1 MGLSINSKLQTSELG
16 AVFQNALGNESQ
28 EDNVAM
34 EEALLIFKQHIIDEV
49 KADSDKYK
57 ESQDKTILAQRGYRQ
72 LTNEEEVWYQK
83 FIEASKSRTPKQEF
97 SDFLNSPEGIMP
109 ETIIEDVF
117 KDLRE
122 DHPLLN
128 KINFTHTKFL
138 TKWVLND
145 HTRDTA
151 FWGELNSSIEK
162 EITSAF
168 KIKDISQNKLSA
180 FTAIP
185 KDMLDLGP
193 IFIDRYIREVLKE
206 AISCGIEKAIIDGTG
221 NNEPIGLNKDVSK
234 EVTVK
239 AGVYPKK
246 TAIKVNSFSPKE
258 YGKLLSKLVVNED
271 GRKKKIE
278 EVTLI
283 CNQIDYLTK
292 IMPATTVQNLNGE
305 YKRDLFPYPTD
316 VINSNYV
323 PTGEAILFLAKEYF
337 IGIGGS
343 KDGIIEYSDEYK
355 FLEDMRYYKIKTFG
369 DGKANDNTSAI
380 LLDISKLNPAYIT
393 VSTDSITQTTIA
405 STSE

>member
-1 MGLSINSKLQTSELG
+1 MGLSINCKTKTSEIG
-16 AVFQNALGNESQ
+16 EAFQQALGNEPK
-28 EDNVAM
+28 DNNLAM
-34 EEALLIFKQHIIDEV
+34 EEALIIFKQHIIDEV
-49 KADSDKYK
+49 KADSEKFK

-122 DHPLLN
+122 EHPLLN

-138 TKWVLND
+138 TKWVLNN
-145 HTRDTA
+145 HISQTA
-151 FWGELNSSIEK
+151 FWGELNSEIEK

-185 KDMLDLGP
+185 KDMLELGT

-206 AISCGIEKAIIDGTG
+206 SISCGIEKAIIDGTG
-221 NNEPIGLNKDVSK
+221 NHEPIGLNRDISKGVS
-234 EVTVK
+234 VSD
-239 AGVYPKK
+239 GVYPKK
-246 TAIKVNSFSPKE
+246 TAVRVDSFTPKE
-258 YGKLLSKLVVNED
+258 YGKLLAKLVKNED
-271 GRKKKIE
+271 GKIKKIT

-283 CNQIDYLTK
+283 CNQVDYLTK

-316 VINSNYV
+316 VIISNYV
-323 PTGEAILFLAKEYF
+323 PEGEAILFLAKEYF
-337 IGIGGS
+337 MGIGGS

-369 DGKANDNTSAI
+369 DGKANDNTSSI
-380 LLDISKLNPAYIT
+380 LLNISKLNPSYIT
-393 VSTDSITQTTIA
+393 VSTDAITTQPTA
-405 STSE
+405 

>member
-1 MGLSINSKLQTSELG
+1 MGLSINSKLKTSEIG
-16 AVFQNALGNESQ
+16 AAFQSALSDESK
-28 EDNVAM
+28 ENNLAM
-34 EEALLIFKQHIIDEV
+34 EEALIIFKQHIIDEV
-49 KADSDKYK
+49 KADSEKFK

-122 DHPLLN
+122 EHPLLN

-138 TKWVLND
+138 TKWVLNN
-145 HTRDTA
+145 HTSQTA
-151 FWGELNSSIEK
+151 FWGELNSEIEK

-206 AISCGIEKAIIDGTG
+206 SISCGIEKAIIDGTG

-234 EVTVK
+234 GVTVTG
-239 AGVYPKK
+239 GVYPKK
-246 TAIKVNSFSPKE
+246 TAVKVTSFTPKE
-258 YGKLLSKLVVNED
+258 YGKLLSKLVTNED
-271 GRKKKIE
+271 GKNKKIT

-292 IMPATTVQNLNGE
+292 IMPATTVQNVNGE

-316 VINSNYV
+316 VIISNYV
-323 PTGEAILFLAKEYF
+323 PTGEAILFLSKEYF
-337 IGIGGS
+337 MGIGGS

-369 DGKANDNTSAI
+369 DGKASDNTSAL

-393 VSTDSITQTTIA
+393 VSTDAITTSSTT
-405 STSE
+405 TQP

>member
-1 MGLSINSKLQTSELG
+1 MGLPINTSKQNNLG
-16 AVFQNALGNESQ
+16 TVFQNALGGNE
-28 EDNVAM
+28 EETLAM
-34 EEALLIFKQHIIDEV
+34 QEALLVFKQHIIDEINLDA
-49 KADSDKYK
+49 KKYK
-57 ESQDKTILAQRGYRQ
+57 EYEDKTILAQRGYRQ

-122 DHPLLN
+122 EHPLLN
-128 KINFTHTKFL
+128 KVNFTHTKFL

-180 FTAIP
+180 FAAIP
-185 KDMLDLGP
+185 KDMLELGP
-193 IFIDRYIREVLKE
+193 IFIDKYIREVLKE
-206 AISCGIEKAIIDGTG
+206 AISSGVEKAIIDGSG
-221 NNEPIGLNKDVSK
+221 KNEPIGLNRDVSK
-234 EVTVK
+234 EVSVSG
-239 AGVYPKK
+239 GVYPKK
-246 TAIKVNSFSPKE
+246 EKIAIASFSAEE
-258 YGKLLSKLVVNED
+258 YGTLLSKLAVNED
-271 GRKKKIE
+271 GRIKKID

-283 CNQIDYLTK
+283 CNQVDYLKK
-292 IMPATTVQNLNGE
+292 IMPATTVQNVNGE
-305 YKRDLFPYPTD
+305 YKHNLFPHPTD
-316 VINSNYV
+316 VIISNFV
-323 PTGEAILFLAKEYF
+323 PEGEAILCIIKEYF
-337 IGIGGS
+337 IGMGGE

-369 DGKANDNTSAI
+369 DGKANDNSTS
-380 LLDISKLNPAYIT
+380 LVLDITNLDPAYIT
-393 VSTDSITQTTIA
+393 VSTGA
-405 STSE
+405 KALSTSAARKAK